1 MNLLKQCQQITI
13 SDSNS
18 PENSLENGRLYM
30 ADGFLDTVGDTK
42 TYSFPLDD
50 RKAYIF
56 LWDMLEPSLLRTAM
70 CPYKEHLAFAVPFTH
85 GQKAPLHAQ
94 DFIEL
99 AYVVKGEL
107 RQNILGKDI
116 TFQEG
121 ELCLI
126 DKSCVHQDYLLDNSS
141 LILFLCIRN
150 DGLSEIMSANITTK
164 KIIAF
169 LQQALIEQKEL
180 SQYIHFRPTGNA
192 REEMEN
198 CFSTLIQELRE
209 EKVGNHFV
217 IKGILMRIFRL
228 LSTEYEFQ
236 LSKQQRKDLNWAV
249 FEEICHYIETNYK
262 TITIQELTKVFHF
275 QEDYFNRLI
284 KKKVGKTYCEFLQDI
299 RLFKAEQFLSQ
310 SDMTISQIA
319 EEVGYRNKGYFYKL
333 FVEKYGMTPA
343 EYRKQ
348 L

>member
-1 MNLLKQCQQITI
+1 MNLLKQCQKITL
-13 SDSNS
+13 SDSK
-18 PENSLENGRLYM
+18 PLEKSLEYGRHYLS
-30 ADGFLDTVGDTK
+30 DGFLDTVDGSKSYT
-42 TYSFPLDD
+42 FPLDD

-56 LWDMLEPSLLRTAM
+56 LWNFHEPSRLKTAM
-70 CPYKEHLAFAVPFTH
+70 CPYRDHLAFTSEFIH
-85 GQKAPLHAQ
+85 GQATPLHVQ

-126 DKSCVHQDYLLDNSS
+126 DKNCLHQEYLLDNSS
-141 LILFLCIRN
+141 VVIFLCIRN
-150 DGLSEIMSANITTK
+150 DGLSEIMNANITTQ

-180 SQYIHFRPTGNA
+180 SQYIHFRPTGTA
-192 REEMEN
+192 RAEMEL
-198 CFSTLIQELRE
+198 CFSSLITELLE
-209 EKVGNHFV
+209 EKVGNRYI
-217 IKGILMRIFRL
+217 IKGLLMRIFRL
-228 LSTEYEFQ
+228 LSTEYDFQ
-236 LSKQQRKDLNWAV
+236 LSKQQKKDMNWAV
-249 FEEICHYIETNYK
+249 FEEICNYIETNSK

-284 KKKVGKTYCEFLQDI
+284 KKKIGKTYCEFLQDI
-299 RLFKAEQFLSQ
+299 RLFKAEQLLSQ
-310 SDMTISQIA
+310 SDLTISQIS

-333 FVEKYGMTPA
+333 FIEKYGMTPA